1 MVAFRGPKVWLWR
14 WRRNPLRR
22 PADRL
27 ESWVVLITWALTLFG
42 GVAMGLVAAG
52 SVESGL
58 ARQRAEWRQV
68 EAVLTEDAPEPSAP
82 DGAGTGTAKVW
93 AKVRWTAPD
102 GSDRTGQ
109 ARVDPA
115 VLMGARVTVWTDAEG
130 LLVAKPA
137 DEAQA
142 RLRATLVGGLA
153 GVFAAAVP
161 LVGGRLV
168 RNRMER
174 RRMDQWDVEWAR
186 IGPLW
191 ERKIW

>member
-22 PADRL
+22 RGDRL

-42 GVAMGLVAAG
+42 GVAAGLMAAD

-68 EAVLTEDAPEPSAP
+68 GAVLTEDAPEP
-82 DGAGTGTAKVW
+82 AGTSSTGTEKVW

-102 GSDRTGQ
+102 GSEREGQ

-115 VLMGARVTVWTDAEG
+115 SLMGARVTVWTDAGG
-130 LLVAKPA
+130 LLVTKPA
-137 DEAQA
+137 SASQA
-142 RLRATLVGGLA
+142 RLRAALVGGLA
-153 GVFAAAVP
+153 GLFAAAVP
-161 LVGGRLV
+161 FVGGRLV
-168 RNRMER
+168 RGRMER
-174 RRMDQWDVEWAR
+174 RRMDQWDEEWER

>member
-22 PADRL
+22 RADRL
-27 ESWVVLITWALTLFG
+27 ESWVVLITWALTLCG

-58 ARQRAEWRQV
+58 ARQRAEWRPV

-82 DGAGTGTAKVW
+82 DGTGAAKVW
-93 AKVRWTAPD
+93 AKVRWTGPD
-102 GSDRTGQ
+102 GSAHAGQ
-109 ARVDPA
+109 ARVEPA
-115 VLMGARVTVWTDAEG
+115 VPTGAEVTVWTDAEG
-130 LLVAKPA
+130 LLVTKPA
-137 DEAQA
+137 SEAQA

-168 RNRMER
+168 RSRMER
-174 RRMDQWDVEWAR
+174 RRMDLWDEEWAR

>member
-22 PADRL
+22 RSDRL

-42 GVAMGLVAAG
+42 GVVTGLMAAD

-58 ARQRAEWRQV
+58 ARQRAEWRPV
-68 EAVLTEDAPEPSAP
+68 VALLTEDAPEPSGP
-82 DGAGTGTAKVW
+82 SGTGTEKVW

-102 GSDRTGQ
+102 GSAHKGQ

-115 VLMGARVTVWTDAEG
+115 SLMGTPVTVWTDAEG
-130 LLVAKPA
+130 LLVTKPA
-137 DEAQA
+137 GESQA
-142 RLRATLVGGLA
+142 RLRAALVGGLA
-153 GVFAAAVP
+153 GVFVAAVP

-168 RNRMER
+168 RGRMER
-174 RRMDQWDVEWAR
+174 RRMDQWDEEWER

>member
-22 PADRL
+22 RSDRL

-42 GVAMGLVAAG
+42 GVAMGLMAAD

-58 ARQRAEWRQV
+58 ARQRAEWRPV
-68 EAVLTEDAPEPSAP
+68 DAVLTEDAPEPSGP
-82 DGAGTGTAKVW
+82 SGTGTEKVW
-93 AKVRWTAPD
+93 GKVRWTAPD
-102 GSDRTGQ
+102 GSAHEGQ
-109 ARVDPA
+109 ARVDPTA
-115 VLMGARVTVWTDAEG
+115 PMGAPVTVWTDAEG
-130 LLVAKPA
+130 LLVTKPA
-137 DEAQA
+137 SESQA
-142 RLRATLVGGLA
+142 RLRAALVGGLA
-153 GVFAAAVP
+153 GVFVSAVP

-168 RNRMER
+168 RGRMER
-174 RRMDQWDVEWAR
+174 RRMDQWDEEWER

>member
-22 PADRL
+22 RADRL

-42 GVAMGLVAAG
+42 GVAVGLAAAG

-58 ARQRAEWRQV
+58 ARQRAEWRPV

-82 DGAGTGTAKVW
+82 EGTGTGPAKVW

-102 GSDRTGQ
+102 GSARTGQ

-115 VLMGARVTVWTDAEG
+115 VLMGARVTVWTDARG
-130 LLVAKPA
+130 LLVTKPA
-137 DEAQA
+137 SEAQA

-153 GVFAAAVP
+153 GAFAAAVP

-168 RNRMER
+168 RGRMER

>member
-22 PADRL
+22 RSDRL

-42 GVAMGLVAAG
+42 GVVTGLMAAD

-58 ARQRAEWRQV
+58 AEQRAEWRPV
-68 EAVLTEDAPEPSAP
+68 GAVLTEDAPEPSGP
-82 DGAGTGTAKVW
+82 NGTGTEKVW

-102 GSDRTGQ
+102 GSTREGQ

-115 VLMGARVTVWTDAEG
+115 SLMGSPVTVWTDAEG
-130 LLVAKPA
+130 LLVTKPA
-137 DEAQA
+137 SESQA
-142 RLRATLVGGLA
+142 RLRAVLVGGLA
-153 GVFAAAVP
+153 GVFVAAVP
-161 LVGGRLV
+161 FAGGRLV
-168 RNRMER
+168 RDRMER
-174 RRMDQWDVEWAR
+174 RRMDQWDEEWER

>member
-22 PADRL
+22 RGDRL
-27 ESWVVLITWALTLFG
+27 ESWVLLVAWTLTLFG
-42 GVAMGLVAAG
+42 GVAAGLMAADA
-52 SVESGL
+52 VESGL

-68 EAVLTEDAPEPSAP
+68 GAVLTEDAPEP
-82 DGAGTGTAKVW
+82 AGTSSTGTEKVW

-102 GSDRTGQ
+102 GSEREGQ

-115 VLMGARVTVWTDAEG
+115 SLMGARVTVWTDAGG
-130 LLVAKPA
+130 LLVTKPA
-137 DEAQA
+137 SESQA
-142 RLRATLVGGLA
+142 RLRAALVGGLA
-153 GVFAAAVP
+153 GLFAAAVP
-161 LVGGRLV
+161 FVGGRLV
-168 RNRMER
+168 RGRMER
-174 RRMDQWDVEWAR
+174 RRMDQWDEEWER

>member
-22 PADRL
+22 RGDRL
-27 ESWVVLITWALTLFG
+27 ESWVVLITWALILFG
-42 GVAMGLVAAG
+42 GVAAGLMASH

-68 EAVLTEDAPEPSAP
+68 GAVLTEDAPEPS
-82 DGAGTGTAKVW
+82 GQSGTAAEKVW

-102 GSDRTGQ
+102 GSGREGQ

-115 VLMGARVTVWTDAEG
+115 TLMGARVTVWTDAEG
-130 LLVAKPA
+130 LLVTKPA
-137 DEAQA
+137 SESQA
-142 RLRATLVGGLA
+142 RLRAALVGGLA
-153 GVFAAAVP
+153 GLFAAAVP
-161 LVGGRLV
+161 FVGGRLV
-168 RNRMER
+168 RGRMER
-174 RRMDQWDVEWAR
+174 RRMDQWDEEWAR

>member
-22 PADRL
+22 RADRM

-42 GVAMGLVAAG
+42 GVAVGLAAAG

-58 ARQRAEWRQV
+58 ARQRAEWRPV

-82 DGAGTGTAKVW
+82 ESAGTGTAKVW

-102 GSDRTGQ
+102 GTAHTGQ

-115 VLMGARVTVWTDAEG
+115 ALMGARVTVWTDARG
-130 LLVAKPA
+130 LLVTKPA
-137 DEAQA
+137 SEAQA

-168 RNRMER
+168 RGRMER
-174 RRMDQWDVEWAR
+174 RRMDLWDEEWAR